1 MMMKKI
7 HKTDTMPDVHGA
19 IEAVK
24 MKDQTM
30 IRACNRVGD
39 PIRVKKVG
47 LEEYH
52 IVQYSGE

>member
-1 MMMKKI
+1 MKKI